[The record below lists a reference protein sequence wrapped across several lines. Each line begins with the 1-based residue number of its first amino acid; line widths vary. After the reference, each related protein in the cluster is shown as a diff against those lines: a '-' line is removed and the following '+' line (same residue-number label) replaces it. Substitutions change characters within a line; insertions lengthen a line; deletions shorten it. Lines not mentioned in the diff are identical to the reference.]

1 MGVTCAKLVDRAVEI
16 LDVRVGDRAGSV
28 LQHLVKSCAGAEP
41 TILALDAPLG
51 WPAALGPA
59 LVAHTAGSRIPAEA
73 NTLFRRRT
81 DAYVKENLDRQSL
94 DVGADRIA
102 RTAHSALRLLNDVAE
117 RLSKHIPLAWEPQI
131 SGLAAIE
138 VYPAATLAA
147 YAIPARAYKDSDS
160 EPARKAIVQRLEQLV
175 ILRCTSEILF
185 PRCRMPW
192 TPSYA
197 LWPAPT
203 SSAVM
208 PSLLMTLCSP
218 RRKGGFGVE
227 WDVTVSGFR
236 SIIFDGT
243 TSVTSVRLSYCV
255 TYDLV
260 GWPFGTHRSKNPGQI
275 WS

>member
-1 MGVTCAKLVDRAVEI
+1 MGVTCAKLTDRAVEI
-16 LDVRVGDRAGSV
+16 LDVRVGDRASFV

-81 DAYVKENLDRQSL
+81 DVYVKENLDRQSL

-102 RTAHSALRLLNDVAE
+102 RTAHSALRLLNDLAE
-117 RLSKHIPLAWEPQI
+117 HLSKLIPLAWESQI

-160 EPARKAIVQRLEQLV
+160 ELVRRAIVQRLEQLV
-175 ILRCTSEILF
+175 ILRCATEILF
-185 PRCRMPW
+185 RDAD
-192 TPSYA
+192 A
-197 LWPAPT
+197 LDSVICALAGADFLCGDAQPPDDPVLAAKEGWIWSRIRSPA
-203 SSAVM
+203 SGQLNQRAAAGR
-208 PSLLMTLCSP
+208 SLRCSP
-218 RRKGGFGVE
+218 NGR
-227 WDVTVSGFR
+227 
-236 SIIFDGT
+236 
-243 TSVTSVRLSYCV
+243 
-255 TYDLV
+255 
-260 GWPFGTHRSKNPGQI
+260 
-275 WS
+275 